1 MPRRRS
7 TGLPKRDL
15 FGVAHGNAGKGDKTR
30 VTNLKAYN
38 ENLAAIEFPHDNT
51 GFERK
56 DGKLVKRYGAENIT
70 VFSRSPSCSVH

>member
-38 ENLAAIEFPHDNT
+38 ENLAEIEWPHDST
-51 GFERK
+51 GFVR
-56 DGKLVKRYGAENIT
+56 DGGKLVKRYGPANVT
-70 VFSRSPSCSVH
+70 VLGQSPAGFVH

>member
-51 GFERK
+51 GFEPK
-56 DGKLVKRYGAENIT
+56 DGKLVKRYGPPPPTTLGEAAAGI
-70 VFSRSPSCSVH
+70 VH